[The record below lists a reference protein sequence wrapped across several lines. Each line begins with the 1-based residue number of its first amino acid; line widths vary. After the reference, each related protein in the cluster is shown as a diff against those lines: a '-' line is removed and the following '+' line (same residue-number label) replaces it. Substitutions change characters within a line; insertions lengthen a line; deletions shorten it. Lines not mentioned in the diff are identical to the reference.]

1 MKRDGNWLEFKR
13 EQNLVN
19 NLIKRKKK
27 KVISEIITKKIDAK
41 PVWDALRVC
50 RMRDSSL
57 LENTCLTPDDFNKHF
72 TSIARTIYKTRKP
85 GLMISMLQ
93 QVLLPKHLNVY
104 SHSHRKSVPNT

>member
-27 KVISEIITKKIDAK
+27 KVVSEIIAKKIDAK
-41 PVWDALRVC
+41 PVWDALRVSP
-50 RMRDSSL
+50 MRDSSS

-72 TSIARTIYKTRKP
+72 TSIARTIYKNIQARPHDQHAATGFTTKTSER
-85 GLMISMLQ
+85 I
-93 QVLLPKHLNVY
+93 
-104 SHSHRKSVPNT
+104 

>member
-27 KVISEIITKKIDAK
+27 KVISEIIAKKIDAK

-50 RMRDSSL
+50 PMRDSSS

-72 TSIARTIYKTRKP
+72 TSIARTIYENIQARPHDQHAATGFTTKTSER
-85 GLMISMLQ
+85 I
-93 QVLLPKHLNVY
+93 
-104 SHSHRKSVPNT
+104 

>member
-27 KVISEIITKKIDAK
+27 KVISEIIAKKIDAK

-50 RMRDSSL
+50 PMRDSSS
-57 LENTCLTPDDFNKHF
+57 LENT
-72 TSIARTIYKTRKP
+72 
-85 GLMISMLQ
+85 
-93 QVLLPKHLNVY
+93 
-104 SHSHRKSVPNT
+104 